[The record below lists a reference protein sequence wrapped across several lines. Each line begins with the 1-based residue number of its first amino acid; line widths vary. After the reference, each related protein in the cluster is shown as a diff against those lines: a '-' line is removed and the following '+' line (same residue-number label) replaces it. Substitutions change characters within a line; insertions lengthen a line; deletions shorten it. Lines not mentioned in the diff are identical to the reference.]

1 MDLSLQL
8 ATTKNFNGVIF
19 DCYIEPENY
28 NGDFWATR
36 EQIGKLLEY
45 EYPREAIGKIHQRN
59 KVRLDKFSAEVK
71 LTTPSGVQTTTVYN
85 FKGLLEICRYS
96 NQPKA
101 DAVMDWLFE
110 VADEIR
116 KTGSYSIN
124 KEHSALPSGVLDGA
138 KTILEIAGI
147 KDNQLA
153 LALDKLYRSYTG
165 KSALDTCG
173 VNLLAPVKEQTLTVT
188 EIARHFDF
196 DKPKKGAQFINSLLE
211 QAGYQLRTPN
221 KLWEPTKLG
230 EKFAVMLDTNKKHS
244 DGSPVR
250 FLKWNS
256 GIITVI
262 ENLLHQ

>member
-71 LTTPSGVQTTTVYN
+71 LTTPSGV
-85 FKGLLEICRYS
+85 I
-96 NQPKA
+96 
-101 DAVMDWLFE
+101 
-110 VADEIR
+110 
-116 KTGSYSIN
+116 
-124 KEHSALPSGVLDGA
+124 DGA
-138 KTILEIAGI
+138 KIILEVAGI

-173 VNLLAPVKEQTLTVT
+173 VNLLAPVKQQTLTVT

>member
-1 MDLSLQL
+1 MDNSLQV
-8 ATTKNFNGVIF
+8 F
-19 DCYIEPENY
+19 YY
-28 NGDFWATR
+28 NGNNVRTIEIDGEAWFV
-36 EQIGKLLEY
+36 GKDVADILGY
-45 EYPREAIGKIHQRN
+45 RDTDQAIRDH
-59 KVRLDKFSAEVK
+59 VDEEDK
-71 LTTPSGVQTTTVYN
+71 LTRQFDGSGQKRNMIVINESGVYSLIFSSKLPTAKE
-85 FKGLLEICRYS
+85 FKHWVTS
-96 NQPKA
+96 
-101 DAVMDWLFE
+101 E
-110 VADEIR
+110 VLPAIR

-124 KEHSALPSGVLDGA
+124 KEPSALPSGVLDGA
-138 KTILEIAGI
+138 RTILEIAGI

-173 VNLLAPVKEQTLTVT
+173 VNLLAPVKEQILTVT

-244 DGSPVR
+244 DGTPVR
-250 FLKWNS
+250 SLKWNS
-256 GIITVI
+256 GIIGVI
-262 ENLLHQ
+262 ESLLHK